1 MPTQESF
8 GHSDEVTG
16 AVHACDDQPP
26 GPEFA
31 ISTDRRWDDSR
42 EQMP

>member
-16 AVHACDDQPP
+16 ATHACDDQPP
-26 GPEFA
+26 GPA